1 MRIALVSDCF
11 LPRLGGI
18 EAQTRDLGLA
28 LQDAG
33 HRVLVITATPR
44 DTPPAPGNPADRD
57 IVAGL
62 PVQRI
67 TSALFGNL
75 PVSPGH
81 GAQLRASM
89 RGADVVHIQAGVV
102 SPFAWA
108 AMRIAAAEGIP
119 TTVTWHCVLDP
130 VERLLAPLR
139 WVTARGV
146 VHNAVST
153 WVAGQ
158 VRRAVG
164 GAVAGIPNGVDLG
177 EWRAVAAYR
186 LARAEA
192 LGGAAGYSGG
202 GCDAGAG
209 GGASGGATG
218 ASGGSSDRR
227 LEVVAARRL
236 APRKRNAA
244 LIDCVAGTR
253 QLTGRDIHLTI
264 YGDGPLR
271 SQLER
276 RGRAHGNLGTCS
288 GLGSGW
294 LHLPGRTDRA
304 GLMEA
309 YRHADIYLTSSRREA
324 FGIAT
329 LEARAAGLP
338 IVSPA
343 GTGADDFL
351 EDGRSALLAET
362 DADMVAQLARLAEDI
377 ALRTRIAHHNA
388 SVAPGYG
395 WEEVVPLVLA
405 EYERAIRN
413 SSGR

>member
-18 EAQTRDLGLA
+18 EAQTRDLALA
-28 LQDAG
+28 LQAAG

-44 DTPPAPGNPADRD
+44 DTPPVPGIPADRD
-57 IVAGL
+57 IVAGI

-75 PVSPGH
+75 PVSPGR

-108 AMRIAAAEGIP
+108 AMRIAAADGIP

-130 VERLLAPLR
+130 VEKLLAPLR
-139 WVTARGV
+139 RVTARGV

-158 VRRAVG
+158 VHRAVG
-164 GAVAGIPNGVDLG
+164 GEVKVIPNGVDLG
-177 EWRAVAAYR
+177 EWRTVAAYR
-186 LARAEA
+186 LARPGTPAA
-192 LGGAAGYSGG
+192 SHTLGVAGTAGGAGTAGAAGRKNHP
-202 GCDAGAG
+202 
-209 GGASGGATG
+209 
-218 ASGGSSDRR
+218 GSPV
-227 LEVVAARRL
+227 EVVAARRL

-244 LIDCVAGTR
+244 LIDCVAGAR

-276 RGRAHGNLGTCS
+276 RGRAYGNPGP
-288 GLGSGW
+288 GGGW

-304 GLMEA
+304 GLMDA

-338 IVSPA
+338 IISPA

-351 EDGRSALLAET
+351 EDGHSALLAET
-362 DADMVAQLARLAEDI
+362 DADMIAQLARLVEDT
-377 ALRTRIAHHNA
+377 ALRTRMAHHNA

-395 WEEVVPLVLA
+395 WEEVIPLVLA
-405 EYERAIRN
+405 EYDRAIRN
-413 SSGR
+413 SGGRRYVATR

>member
-28 LQDAG
+28 LQGAG

-44 DTPPAPGNPADRD
+44 DTPPAPGSPPDRD
-57 IVAGL
+57 IVASL

-67 TSALFGNL
+67 TSALFGSL

-119 TTVTWHCVLDP
+119 ATVTWHCVLDP
-130 VERLLAPLR
+130 VEKLLAPLR

-158 VRRAVG
+158 VCRAVG
-164 GAVAGIPNGVDLG
+164 GDVAVIPNGVDLG

-192 LGGAAGYSGG
+192 LGGAEG
-202 GCDAGAG
+202 GCDAGA
-209 GGASGGATG
+209 
-218 ASGGSSDRR
+218 SGGSGER

-362 DADMVAQLARLAEDI
+362 DADMVAQLARLAEDT

>member
-28 LQDAG
+28 LQEAG

-44 DTPPAPGNPADRD
+44 DTPPAPGSRADRD

-75 PVSPGH
+75 PVSPGC
-81 GAQLRASM
+81 GAQLRASV

-130 VERLLAPLR
+130 VEKLFAPLR

-164 GAVAGIPNGVDLG
+164 GDLAVIPNGVDLG

-192 LGGAAGYSGG
+192 FGGAAGGAGG
-202 GCDAGAG
+202 GSDAGAG
-209 GGASGGATG
+209 GGSTG
-218 ASGGSSDRR
+218 ASGGSSDRW

-244 LIDCVAGTR
+244 LIDCVAGAR

-276 RGRAHGNLGTCS
+276 RGRAHGNPGTGS
-288 GLGSGW
+288 GPGSGW

-362 DADMVAQLARLAEDI
+362 DADMVAQLARLAEDT

-405 EYERAIRN
+405 EYERAMQN
-413 SSGR
+413 SRSR

>member
-18 EAQTRDLGLA
+18 EAQTRDLALA
-28 LQDAG
+28 LRDAG

-44 DTPPAPGNPADRD
+44 DTPPDPGIPVDRD
-57 IVAGL
+57 IVAGI

-67 TSALFGNL
+67 TSALFGHL

-130 VERLLAPLR
+130 VEKLLAPLR

-153 WVAGQ
+153 WVAAQ
-158 VRRAVG
+158 VHRAVG
-164 GAVAGIPNGVDLG
+164 GDVKVIPNGVDLG
-177 EWRAVAAYR
+177 EWRTVAAYR
-186 LARAEA
+186 LGHRGISAASRT
-192 LGGAAGYSGG
+192 LGV
-202 GCDAGAG
+202 AGAG
-209 GGASGGATG
+209 GVPGLANRPGVPV
-218 ASGGSSDRR
+218 
-227 LEVVAARRL
+227 EVVAARRL

-244 LIDCVAGTR
+244 LIDCVAGAR

-276 RGRAHGNLGTCS
+276 RGRARGNPGP
-288 GLGSGW
+288 GGSW

-338 IVSPA
+338 IISPA

-362 DADMVAQLARLAEDI
+362 DADMIAQLARLVEDT
-377 ALRTRIAHHNA
+377 ALRTRMAHHNA

-405 EYERAIRN
+405 EYERAIRT

>member
-44 DTPPAPGNPADRD
+44 DTPPAPGSPADRD

-130 VERLLAPLR
+130 VEKLLAPLR

-158 VRRAVG
+158 VHRAVG
-164 GAVAGIPNGVDLG
+164 GDVTVIPNGVDLG

-186 LARAEA
+186 LARSDAR
-192 LGGAAGYSGG
+192 GGVSG

-209 GGASGGATG
+209 RGSTNGSGEP
-218 ASGGSSDRR
+218 

-244 LIDCVAGTR
+244 LIDCVAGAR

-276 RGRAHGNLGTCS
+276 RGRAHGNPSNGS
-288 GLGSGW
+288 GPGSGW

-304 GLMEA
+304 GLMGA

-351 EDGRSALLAET
+351 ENGRSALLAET
-362 DADMVAQLARLAEDI
+362 DADMVAQLARLVEDT

-405 EYERAIRN
+405 EYERAMRN

>member
-44 DTPPAPGNPADRD
+44 DTPPAPGSPADRD

-108 AMRIAAAEGIP
+108 ALRIAAAEGIP

-130 VERLLAPLR
+130 VEKLLAPLR

-164 GAVAGIPNGVDLG
+164 GAVAVIPNGVDLG

-209 GGASGGATG
+209 AASTV
-218 ASGGSSDRR
+218 SSDRR

-244 LIDCVAGTR
+244 LIDCVAGAR

-276 RGRAHGNLGTCS
+276 RGRAHGNPTNCS
-288 GLGSGW
+288 GPGSGW

-362 DADMVAQLARLAEDI
+362 DADMVAQLARLVEDT

-395 WEEVVPLVLA
+395 WEEVVPRVLA
-405 EYERAIRN
+405 EYERAMQN
-413 SSGR
+413 SRSR

>member
-1 MRIALVSDCF
+1 
-11 LPRLGGI
+11 
-18 EAQTRDLGLA
+18 
-28 LQDAG
+28 
-33 HRVLVITATPR
+33 
-44 DTPPAPGNPADRD
+44 
-57 IVAGL
+57 
-62 PVQRI
+62 
-67 TSALFGNL
+67 
-75 PVSPGH
+75 
-81 GAQLRASM
+81 
-89 RGADVVHIQAGVV
+89 
-102 SPFAWA
+102 
-108 AMRIAAAEGIP
+108 MRIAAAEGIP

-130 VERLLAPLR
+130 VEKLFAPLR

-164 GAVAGIPNGVDLG
+164 GDVAVIPNGVDLG

-192 LGGAAGYSGG
+192 FGGAAGGAGG
-202 GCDAGAG
+202 GSDAGAG
-209 GGASGGATG
+209 GGSTG
-218 ASGGSSDRR
+218 ASGGSSDRW

-244 LIDCVAGTR
+244 LIDCVAGAR

-276 RGRAHGNLGTCS
+276 RGRAHGNPGTGS
-288 GLGSGW
+288 GPGSGW

-362 DADMVAQLARLAEDI
+362 DADMVAQLARLAEDT

-405 EYERAIRN
+405 EYERAMQN
-413 SSGR
+413 SRSR

>member
-1 MRIALVSDCF
+1 
-11 LPRLGGI
+11 
-18 EAQTRDLGLA
+18 
-28 LQDAG
+28 
-33 HRVLVITATPR
+33 
-44 DTPPAPGNPADRD
+44 
-57 IVAGL
+57 
-62 PVQRI
+62 
-67 TSALFGNL
+67 
-75 PVSPGH
+75 
-81 GAQLRASM
+81 M

-130 VERLLAPLR
+130 VEKLLAPLR

-164 GAVAGIPNGVDLG
+164 GAVAVIPNGVDLG

-209 GGASGGATG
+209 AASTV
-218 ASGGSSDRR
+218 SSDRR

-244 LIDCVAGTR
+244 LIDCVAGAR

-276 RGRAHGNLGTCS
+276 RGRAHGNPTNCS
-288 GLGSGW
+288 GPGSGW